1 MIEKVIELILEIL
14 PAFIMFYIISLGHSV
29 FEKSG
34 ILNLAIDGVFFASVG
49 AAVLG
54 AVSFNSP
61 VIGSLLAFAVGMVLG
76 LFMAFVLTYF
86 PVSHGAVGLSLQFLG
101 YGIGVVLGFKVRV
114 KVGTIYKYAYDP
126 STMPYILAFSLLLG
140 LAIYALIE
148 KTKLGAA
155 IRACGESPHAAS
167 ALGVNV
173 MLTRLI
179 AGAIGFGLIGLGSS
193 FFPLLWI
200 KQWDPKSYTLGYG
213 WLAFTVALAGGRHPL
228 FLMPVAFLF
237 GGLVALGSDI
247 QVVYKVPADVTK
259 LIPFIGA
266 LGLMLIYSITPL
278 RRIFASPASLG
289 KPYYREEKTV

>member
-1 MIEKVIELILEIL
+1 MNEMILNLVLDIV
-14 PAFIMFYIISLGHSV
+14 PVFVMFYIMSLGHSV

-34 ILNLAIDGVFFASVG
+34 ILNLAIDGVFFATVG

-54 AVSFNSP
+54 AAIFNSP
-61 VIGSLLAFAVGMVLG
+61 LVGSILAFAMGAVLG

-101 YGIGVVLGFKVRV
+101 YGIGIVLGFRVRV
-114 KVGTIYKYAYDP
+114 EAGTIYQFAYDLFA
-126 STMPYILAFSLLLG
+126 MPYIVAFSLLLG
-140 LAIYALIE
+140 VAIYVLVE

-193 FFPLLWI
+193 FFPLLWVR
-200 KQWDPKSYTLGYG
+200 QWDPKSYTLGYG

-237 GGLVALGSDI
+237 SGLVALGPDI
-247 QVVYKVPADVTK
+247 QVIYKIPADVIK
-259 LIPFIGA
+259 LIPFVGA
-266 LGLMLIYSITPL
+266 LGLMLVYSITPL
-278 RRIFASPASLG
+278 RKIFASPASLG
-289 KPYYREEKTV
+289 KPYYKEEKTV